1 MKTTMSRFKKQVL
14 DYWAACKSKR
24 RVLKCSIASTA
35 AVIAVMTPQAVA
47 VLGPV
52 TFLAPMATVFAHPGQ
67 RMGPM
72 IEALIYVLA
81 GTALGLG
88 WSILGLYLSSLIV
101 DENRQAA
108 YAIRGIFLA
117 LAAIFHGYFRS
128 AKPRL
133 FLVLAFLLID
143 CLVVLLGSRER
154 VSLPVL
160 TNIVYPTLIGVGMSV
175 ITNLAIFPEPS
186 SNFLGGAAVSA
197 LQETNE
203 ALNEAVKWFLTSGG
217 DQDGEPSTDEEP
229 RTDGEPSHADHIM
242 TAAAKSTSDKPKHKK
257 GSLARWTT
265 RLLAPFRASQHRH
278 RTPTAPVG
286 ITTIANLSAAR
297 KGLLTQL
304 TSCKT
309 AQRESNYEMSISVL
323 PPRALK
329 PLTTSQMSKLVQ
341 NIINII
347 GVCENKSIV
356 LENDDGSDD
365 DTTITTDTSDSEP
378 SGIRRMDTFED
389 YQQRLENAKPARE
402 INLSNAALLEAM
414 VYRIREP
421 ALELQESIQKATE
434 KVIDCVAYCYDVQSL
449 SSENPTP
456 KGISLHG
463 LDQDIDLFVE
473 AISNFDVSCS
483 AELRRSR
490 TDENRRVD
498 FMPRLE
504 TFLVSSFVLALTES
518 ANHVL
523 GMLRH
528 VRKVV
533 EQRQARNNRTTV
545 WFPRA
550 IDMQQYWKTGGE
562 TDGFVLPELAREQI
576 RQSKPKSRTPAA
588 EKDIKHV
595 EPKTRDEEKAIR
607 FVEPGP
613 RGKHKAG
620 TADNS
625 KKEKSRAEGNSRIL
639 RIRGKAAD
647 TIEWALESPHLSYA
661 LKLASAILLLSWPAL
676 IDSWNPWYT
685 SVRGIWAPMQ
695 LFLVFEVAIGTS
707 VYVFAQ
713 RLCGVLFGC
722 VVGLAS
728 YAIGRG
734 NRVCMI
740 FVLIVGIVPSFYV
753 QLNKKKY
760 VKAAMIS
767 TVSMV
772 VVALSAANGKGTAV
786 EIFYKRFTAFIIG
799 GVVAMA
805 VEMLVFP
812 VRARDRLIEALGMS
826 IKQVQKM
833 QAAMAVGLDSVA
845 KPNFRDPDIAKRFN
859 YAKSKAQEELTLAET
874 FLPMCSSEPRLKAD
888 FRPLK
893 PIYREIIIVLRQIVE
908 KMDNNFSLRKEYG
921 SSILEDLHAQVRI
934 YRRNV
939 AASIELN
946 LYSVYEALVTRQPLP
961 QFMPSSRVAHFQ
973 LISRVRKVLEER
985 SGTQTPAGGLPNT
998 SNEIG
1003 DLGEEVARLIVQK
1016 RALSWNASTFGQ
1028 GEIIEY
1034 LEELV
1039 ELTKI
1044 IVGVNAFRSG
1054 LLERAA
1060 PYSTYKQ
1067 RARLNRIPLP
1077 RQRTADSGSSDGSLG
1092 EVPTVS
1098 SVLAPTESRA
1108 TGLQRTQTIRQGSLT
1123 KRRSHKK
1130 EEKGNVE
1137 SDSEEDIPVSLQR
1150 VGTRLC
1156 ENNAIMRRRAI
1167 SMSKEGS

>member
-1 MKTTMSRFKKQVL
+1 MKTTTARFRKLVL
-14 DYWAACKSKR
+14 DYWTTCKSKR

-81 GTALGLG
+81 GTAFGLG

-101 DENRQAA
+101 DENRKAA

-128 AKPRL
+128 SKPRI

-160 TNIVYPTLIGVGMSV
+160 TNIAYPTLIGVGMSV

-203 ALNEAVKWFLTSGG
+203 TLGKAVEWFLTPGG
-217 DQDGEPSTDEEP
+217 DQDEEISTDEEP
-229 RTDGEPSHADHIM
+229 SHVDHTT
-242 TAAAKSTSDKPKHKK
+242 TATAKSAPDKPKHKK
-257 GSLARWTT
+257 GWLARWTT
-265 RLLAPFRASQHRH
+265 GLLAPFRASQHRH
-278 RTPTAPVG
+278 RTSTAPVEV
-286 ITTIANLSAAR
+286 TTIANLSTAR
-297 KGLLTQL
+297 KLLHTQL

-347 GVCENKSIV
+347 GVCENKSAV
-356 LENDDGSDD
+356 LENDDGSED
-365 DTTITTDTSDSEP
+365 DTTITADSSDSEP
-378 SGIRRMDTFED
+378 SGIKRMDTFED

-414 VYRIREP
+414 VERIREP
-421 ALELQESIQKATE
+421 ALELKESTQKATD

-456 KGISLHG
+456 KDISLHD
-463 LDQDIDLFVE
+463 LDHYIDQFVE
-473 AISNFDVSCS
+473 AVGNFDASCS
-483 AELRRSR
+483 MELRRSR
-490 TDENRRVD
+490 TRENDGKID

-504 TFLVSSFVLALTES
+504 TFLVSSFVLGLTES
-518 ANHVL
+518 ATHVL

-528 VRKVV
+528 VRKLV
-533 EQRQARNNRTTV
+533 EQRQARNNRATF
-545 WFPRA
+545 WFPKA

-562 TDGFVLPELAREQI
+562 SDGFVLPGLAREQN

-588 EKDIKHV
+588 EKDIKHA
-595 EPKTRDEEKAIR
+595 EPKAADEEKAIR
-607 FVEPGP
+607 FVEPSP
-613 RGKHKAG
+613 RGKNK
-620 TADNS
+620 TTTTDDRR
-625 KKEKSRAEGNSRIL
+625 KMKSDAEGNSRIL
-639 RIRGKAAD
+639 MIRGKAAD
-647 TIEWALESPHLSYA
+647 TIEWVLTSPDLAYA
-661 LKLASAILLLSWPAL
+661 VKLASAILLLSWPAL

-707 VYVFAQ
+707 VYVFVQ

-740 FVLIVGIVPSFYV
+740 FVLVVGIVPSFYV

-812 VRARDRLIEALGMS
+812 VRARDRLIEMLSES
-826 IKQVQKM
+826 IQHVQKM

-859 YAKSKAQEELTLAET
+859 YAKSKAQEALTLAET

-939 AASIELN
+939 AGSIEFN
-946 LYSVYEALVTRQPLP
+946 LFSVREALVTRQPLP
-961 QFMPSSRVAHFQ
+961 QFMPSSRLAHFQ
-973 LISRVRKVLEER
+973 LINRVRDVLLAR
-985 SGTQTPAGGLPNT
+985 SGTQTPAGGLPST
-998 SNEIG
+998 SSEIG

-1034 LEELV
+1034 LEELI

-1067 RARLNRIPLP
+1067 RTRLNRIPLP
-1077 RQRTADSGSSDGSLG
+1077 RQRTDSGSSDGSLG

-1098 SVLAPTESRA
+1098 SVLAPTDSRA
-1108 TGLQRTQTIRQGSLT
+1108 TGLQRTQTIRRGSLT
-1123 KRRSHKK
+1123 KRRSHAKD
-1130 EEKGNVE
+1130 EKGNAE

-1167 SMSKEGS
+1167 AMSKEGN